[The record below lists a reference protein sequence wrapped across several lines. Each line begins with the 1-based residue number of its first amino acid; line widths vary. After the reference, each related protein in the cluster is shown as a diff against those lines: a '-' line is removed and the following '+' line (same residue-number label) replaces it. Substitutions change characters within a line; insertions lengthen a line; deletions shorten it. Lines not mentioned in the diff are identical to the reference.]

1 MGKITVLTL
10 ALLATV
16 AFSGAAYAIGDCGG
30 ATKVSTKQVVL
41 DSTGGQT
48 PIPPKTQSS
57 GG

>member
-16 AFSGAAYAIGDCGG
+16 AFSGAAYAFGDCGG
-30 ATKVSTKQVVL
+30 ATHTSTKQVVL

-57 GG
+57 DG

>member
-30 ATKVSTKQVVL
+30 TLASTKQVVL